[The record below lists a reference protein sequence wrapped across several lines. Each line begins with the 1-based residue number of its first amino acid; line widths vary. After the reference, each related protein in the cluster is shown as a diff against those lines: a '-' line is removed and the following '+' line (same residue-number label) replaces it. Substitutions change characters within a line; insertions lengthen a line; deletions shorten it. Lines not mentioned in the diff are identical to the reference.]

1 MSSLQDAQR
10 NWTDA
15 DKERLVSELENGG
28 FDGDFLN
35 LAKKLYRS
43 PESLRYLVERLLS
56 ARPVIEWEVE
66 LNSKIDQLYGVYQSI
81 LSENVPLV
89 LTFASLFG
97 HFPDPSEVGGIEYFK
112 CYSYLASLMC
122 EHVPQGVGMVTTKK
136 LLGVFFRFRE
146 EVISGSKHYIISC
159 VLEKKT
165 GSKFEGKQYL
175 SERRSQNW
183 TGEETRARSIIESGE
198 LQAIKIFHDSH
209 ATLNPFFL
217 RMPVC

>member
-1 MSSLQDAQR
+1 MSSSQDAQR

-35 LAKKLYRS
+35 LAKKLHRS
-43 PESLRYLVERLLS
+43 SESLRYLVDRLLS

-66 LNSKIDQLYGVYQSI
+66 LNAKIDQLYGVYQSI

-89 LTFASLFG
+89 LTFASLLDTSQI
-97 HFPDPSEVGGIEYFK
+97 PLKLEELTK

-122 EHVPQGVGMVTTKK
+122 DHVPQGIGMVTKKK

-146 EVISGSKHYIISC
+146 EVISGSKHYIIPC
-159 VLEKKT
+159 VLEKN
-165 GSKFEGKQYL
+165 
-175 SERRSQNW
+175 R
-183 TGEETRARSIIESGE
+183 
-198 LQAIKIFHDSH
+198 IKI
-209 ATLNPFFL
+209 
-217 RMPVC
+217 

>member
-35 LAKKLYRS
+35 LAKKLHRS

-97 HFPDPSEVGGIEYFK
+97 HFPR
-112 CYSYLASLMC
+112 SL
-122 EHVPQGVGMVTTKK
+122 
-136 LLGVFFRFRE
+136 
-146 EVISGSKHYIISC
+146 
-159 VLEKKT
+159 
-165 GSKFEGKQYL
+165 
-175 SERRSQNW
+175 
-183 TGEETRARSIIESGE
+183 
-198 LQAIKIFHDSH
+198 
-209 ATLNPFFL
+209 
-217 RMPVC
+217 